1 MKLFTLCSGLT
12 LRTSYFVLCTLIT
25 ALTAHCGGWSYGF
38 DAGVGLQAPVGGA
51 ADLIKTT
58 VNFGAGIE
66 GGYAGLRLKVGFTYG
81 QPTIRIDNPFGIIDE
96 NGRDLQLNKSR
107 NLSNFAVSLM
117 AGYRIKA
124 SDRVA
129 VTPLAGAYYS
139 RLSWTVNDIEWSK
152 NEAGRDVFAVINA
165 TDVAL
170 GSWSWRAQ
178 ADIDIKLHG
187 QFVDK
192 TRYTSSLRISPWVAG
207 LRFHGGLPQ
216 AYRGTCLGLT
226 VAYAGL
232 FTTLR

>member
-1 MKLFTLCSGLT
+1 MRLRNLILT
-12 LRTSYFVLCTLIT
+12 MTAAVAAITSQ
-25 ALTAHCGGWSYGF
+25 AGGWTYGF
-38 DAGVGLQAPVGGA
+38 DAGIGVQAPTGGA

-58 VNFGAGIE
+58 VNFGAGLE
-66 GGYAGLRLKVGFTYG
+66 GGYSGLRLKAGFTYG
-81 QPTIRIDNPFGIIDE
+81 QPTIRIDNPFGVFDAS
-96 NGRDLQLNKSR
+96 GRDLQLNKSR
-107 NLSNFAVSLM
+107 NLSNFTVSLM
-117 AGYRIKA
+117 AGYRVKV

-152 NEAGRDVFAVINA
+152 NEAGHDVFAVINA

-170 GSWSWRAQ
+170 GSWSWRVQ
-178 ADIDIKLHG
+178 ADVDIKLHG

-192 TRYTSSLRISPWVAG
+192 TRYTSSLRLSPWVAG
-207 LRFHGGLPQ
+207 LRWGGALATP
-216 AYRGTCLGLT
+216 ARGACVGVT